1 MRYSKQVRANV
12 LAEMGR
18 RELRQSDV
26 ALVLG
31 TSQKNVSRRLHGDV
45 DWKLG
50 ELLRLAEAWELP
62 LATVLAGAD
71 DRPFEP
77 NGDPRVVAA

>member
-1 MRYSKQVRANV
+1 
-12 LAEMGR
+12 MGR

-26 ALVLG
+26 ALVLD

-50 ELLRLAEAWELP
+50 ELLKLAEAWDLP
-62 LATVLAGAD
+62 LATILAGAD
-71 DRPFEP
+71 NNPFEP
-77 NGDPRVVAA
+77 NDDPKVVAA

>member
-26 ALVLG
+26 ALVLD

-50 ELLRLAEAWELP
+50 ELLKLAETWDLP
-62 LATVLAGAD
+62 LATILAGAD
-71 DRPFEP
+71 NNPFEP
-77 NGDPRVVAA
+77 NDDPKVVAA